1 MDFGGF
7 QKWSFW
13 STFSDV
19 GLYPNGFRMNDPKQI
34 LVKSVSFQCQLEYLN
49 ISPTKCLGRSVGFSS
64 EPPEGLETMPNRF
77 LVPKNPWLHIRH
89 GYTRLE
95 TKTRSS
101 IDTQVDRAIDS
112 RQTGGCQ
119 KLSPETVSGM
129 DSLVFGVE
137 KSIRT
142 GLEAL
147 RPTRSEPA
155 RLKTRLRGLQ

>member
-19 GLYPNGFRMNDPKQI
+19 GLYPNGFRMIRNKFWSSQFSM
-34 LVKSVSFQCQLEYLN
+34 LVGVFEYFPHQMPRSV
-49 ISPTKCLGRSVGFSS
+49 GRSVGFSS

-77 LVPKNPWLHIRH
+77 LVPQNPWLHIRH

-101 IDTQVDRAIDS
+101 IDT
-112 RQTGGCQ
+112 
-119 KLSPETVSGM
+119 
-129 DSLVFGVE
+129 
-137 KSIRT
+137 
-142 GLEAL
+142 
-147 RPTRSEPA
+147 
-155 RLKTRLRGLQ
+155 